1 MGINGGQILHSNVKK
16 YPYQSFF
23 FRNNSPDKLELS
35 FNILWY
41 CRFQFEG
48 WDNNWGG
55 GGFNL
60 GIHKKILG
68 LDSIFKFSKF
78 WHCIVCCGSK
88 QNNMVIWLFHAC
100 FISLTESIYTGFKVT
115 ANNISYKQ
123 TSKSILILALNAHRL
138 MSRGIQFVCTAK
150 MCYRTADI
158 QI

>member
-23 FRNNSPDKLELS
+23 SEIIRQTSLNFRLTS
-35 FNILWY
+35 FGTVDSSLKVETTI
-41 CRFQFEG
+41 
-48 WDNNWGG
+48 GG

-115 ANNISYKQ
+115 ANNIFYKQ

-150 MCYRTADI
+150 VCYRTADI